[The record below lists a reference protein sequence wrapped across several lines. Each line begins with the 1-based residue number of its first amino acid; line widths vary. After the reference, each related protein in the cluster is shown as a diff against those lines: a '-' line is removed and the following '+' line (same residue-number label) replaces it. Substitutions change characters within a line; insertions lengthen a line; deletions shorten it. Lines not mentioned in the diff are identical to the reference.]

1 MKLYLLFASKGGI
14 TMFFIETNMGFDH
27 GCWWW
32 HNINHA
38 ELEVFSSYEEAEQ
51 RKQELLQSSE
61 VTWAEIRS

>member
-1 MKLYLLFASKGGI
+1 
-14 TMFFIETNMGFDH
+14 MFFIETNMGFDH